1 MKKRQFQLKNYVI
14 ATSVFIL
21 AVVVGIFIFFTC
33 VQRSVSENSRS
44 IMITNVSRQSEHLRT
59 ILNIH
64 YQYLNEIAAE
74 VGKTEKI
81 FSDENKE
88 RLVLMQENT
97 DLERAAL
104 IDTDGNAY
112 YDNGVVKNVAHRRY
126 FKEAMNGQETLS
138 DPLESSVDH
147 EVRVVL
153 GVPVYRDEEVIGVV
167 GGSYNVTTLSHM
179 LFDDLFGGQG
189 NSFIVTSDGLIIA
202 FDSGSSSST
211 EITYGTNLFEYYSQK
226 NLKEGHILQDIQDDF
241 QQGNRG
247 LIKLSLKERNEEDR
261 YLAYVPLGL
270 NDWMI
275 GYSVPIRAAQ
285 EDYAFIQNYELI
297 FMGMFCVLV
306 LLLVLYILIRN
317 NKEKAAILQTAQT
330 DALTGA
336 LNKETTQKK
345 IDEILSEKDSAAL
358 HGFIIMDMDHFKSVN
373 DTYGHAV
380 GDKVLQVYGSILKEE
395 FREQDVVGRIGGD
408 EFVVLLRNIGSR
420 NVMEQ
425 RVKDLQDKIRTMH
438 VEELG
443 DWKFTLSAGVAFA
456 PVDGTSFMELYCRAD
471 SALYQAKRAGRDGYR
486 VYDKSCG

>member
-226 NLKEGHILQDIQDDF
+226 NLKEGMEK
-241 QQGNRG
+241 N
-247 LIKLSLKERNEEDR
+247 ER
-261 YLAYVPLGL
+261 Y
-270 NDWMI
+270 
-275 GYSVPIRAAQ
+275 
-285 EDYAFIQNYELI
+285 
-297 FMGMFCVLV
+297 
-306 LLLVLYILIRN
+306 
-317 NKEKAAILQTAQT
+317 EKARTEMVSGISHDLRTP
-330 DALTGA
+330 LTSVKGYIKGI
-336 LNKETTQKK
+336 NKNT
-345 IDEILSEKDSAAL
+345 
-358 HGFIIMDMDHFKSVN
+358 N
-373 DTYGHAV
+373 
-380 GDKVLQVYGSILKEE
+380 SIELT
-395 FREQDVVGRIGGD
+395 F
-408 EFVVLLRNIGSR
+408 
-420 NVMEQ
+420 
-425 RVKDLQDKIRTMH
+425 
-438 VEELG
+438 EEL
-443 DWKFTLSAGVAFA
+443 KIALS
-456 PVDGTSFMELYCRAD
+456 
-471 SALYQAKRAGRDGYR
+471 
-486 VYDKSCG
+486 